1 MEKLD
6 TKTRTSIELVY
17 YNCLYEDTIPTDLE
31 LSDVYEA
38 IITDDG
44 ESTSAWDTDG
54 KFNVKQQLRQHF
66 RAHQYLDSKLPVA
79 LSIDQVLKAH
89 RILMQGSFANLK
101 RVKNGEFRQCPV
113 TAGPHIF
120 PPFEEIEKR
129 LRHIVYTWNARR
141 STTTGKAV
149 ESASQ
154 FFFDV
159 VNLHPFVDGNGRLSR
174 LLASHAIRQLGLLP
188 IPLRIDNGLKTSR
201 KDYLHA
207 VTERSGRAIR
217 ELFVVSLCLATNL
230 LADAKKGQMGPRELM
245 QIPEG

>member
-1 MEKLD
+1 MEELD
-6 TKTRTSIELVY
+6 TKARASTELVY

-66 RAHQYLDSKLPVA
+66 RAHQYLNSKLPVA
-79 LSIDQVLKAH
+79 LTIDQILKAH
-89 RILMQGSFANLK
+89 QILMQGSFVNLK
-101 RVKNGEFRQCPV
+101 RIKNGEFRQCPV

-120 PPFEEIEKR
+120 PPFEEIEER
-129 LRHIVYTWNARR
+129 LLYVVYTWNARR
-141 STTTGKAV
+141 STTTDKAV
-149 ESASQ
+149 ESAAQ

-174 LLASHAIRQLGLLP
+174 LLASHVIRQLGLP
-188 IPLRIDNGLKTSR
+188 ILLRIDNGLKTGR
-201 KDYLHA
+201 EDYLHA

-217 ELFVVSLCLATNL
+217 ELFFASFCLATKHRAEPNSSIR
-230 LADAKKGQMGPRELM
+230 MESCCT
-245 QIPEG
+245 